1 MFGNRRK
8 KYEQLREIFDRIYQQ
23 NVNFKTCVG
32 QLEESRT
39 HVSKRICE
47 TIENTNELTTHA
59 MLNIEEE
66 SKAISSIDTFSKE
79 LKAAMRDHAKLKVK
93 VENQQQAVTNLIE
106 ENKNFDL
113 TAKSLSE
120 IPAALKQT
128 NRAYEK
134 QLDDMADCGKRMS
147 VLALNAA
154 IEAGRVGE
162 DGMRFVSAAEEI
174 RQAAVSYEK
183 AANEMKEEVVASH
196 AQIAQMEELI
206 VNLFSLIRESNVST
220 EKLLKQCNETQKFME
235 KSNIRDFS
243 EDMSAIRDK
252 VVSIRNQDE
261 KIVKNVER
269 SKIQFVDIQED
280 VQNQKNKLADMESEL
295 IHLLD
300 SAEKSFQ

>member
-8 KYEQLREIFDRIYQQ
+8 KYEQLREIFDQIYQQ
-23 NVNFKTCVG
+23 NMNFKTCVG

-47 TIENTNELTTHA
+47 AIENTNELTTHA